1 MSNLKPDSIVTLLK
15 FLDMDFITDE
25 QYDKICDLDINNQE
39 EQLQVIRAVIVPGY
53 YTLNEKDQRSTKKV
67 LEMCLEEKKPLNGIF
82 VSISMPF
89 DSEITNKKVF
99 FKNIYKELFRG
110 K

>member
-67 LEMCLEEKKPLNGIF
+67 LEMCLEEKTIEWDFCL
-82 VSISMPF
+82 
-89 DSEITNKKVF
+89 D
-99 FKNIYKELFRG
+99 IYAF
-110 K
+110 